1 MKKQKNL
8 NKIISNTISTKKKKY
23 ALIIGETPSRGAR
36 SPKLWNKVYRKQN
49 KKIEMYPA
57 DVSRK
62 NLKVLMNYL
71 KLDDLFIGSAV
82 TTPYKEVIL
91 KYIKSISSEAKSIGS
106 INTIKKIHKKMVG
119 YNTDYHG
126 AKKSL
131 TIFKKKKNI
140 LIFGCGGA
148 GKAVILAS
156 IKEFKNAFFYFTNRD
171 KKKLNTFIKKLK
183 LKNYKIIDKKKIL
196 SLRNIDLAINS
207 TSIGF
212 DSWILRN
219 KKFYNLI
226 HFTPL
231 SNLNKV
237 KGINSKNKKE
247 FLRKNQYFINQ
258 DKLNYVKFLDQ
269 NSNCEFFDIIYNPRM
284 TKFLKLAKING
295 HKILNGLRM
304 NLDQAVKAFC
314 IVNNKKFEKIN
325 ILMQKNG

>member
-1 MKKQKNL
+1 MNNNIKITVLGTGTSVGIPALGQLGWGKCDPSNPKNKRQRCAVL
-8 NKIISNTISTKKKKY
+8 IQSKNTTILVDAGPDIKNQ
-23 ALIIGETPSRGAR
+23 LIEHNI
-36 SPKLWNKVYRKQN
+36 Q
-49 KKIEMYPA
+49 
-57 DVSRK
+57 
-62 NLKVLMNYL
+62 
-71 KLDDLFIGSAV
+71 KLDAV
-82 TTPYKEVIL
+82 
-91 KYIKSISSEAKSIGS
+91 
-106 INTIKKIHKKMVG
+106 
-119 YNTDYHG
+119 
-126 AKKSL
+126 
-131 TIFKKKKNI
+131 
-140 LIFGCGGA
+140 LITHSHSDHVSG
-148 GKAVILAS
+148 LD
-156 IKEFKNAFFYFTNRD
+156 ELRPFYFYNRD

-183 LKNYKIIDKKKIL
+183 LKNYKIIDNKKIL
-196 SLRNIDLAINS
+196 SLHNIDLAINS

-226 HFTPL
+226 YFTPL

-247 FLRKNQYFINQ
+247 FLRKNRYFINQ
-258 DKLNYVKFLDQ
+258 DKLNYLKFLDQ